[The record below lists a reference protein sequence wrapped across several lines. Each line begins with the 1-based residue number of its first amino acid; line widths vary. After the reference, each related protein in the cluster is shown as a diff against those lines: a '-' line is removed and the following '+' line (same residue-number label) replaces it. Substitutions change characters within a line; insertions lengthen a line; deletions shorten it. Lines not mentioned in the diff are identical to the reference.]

1 MCPSNSDTLARKYH
15 ATPSNVLGK
24 FGCSLRKNITSIM
37 LTSTVVGRSIAARD
51 SRYFNNFDFGVF
63 AHSHQHG

>member
-1 MCPSNSDTLARKYH
+1 
-15 ATPSNVLGK
+15 
-24 FGCSLRKNITSIM
+24 M